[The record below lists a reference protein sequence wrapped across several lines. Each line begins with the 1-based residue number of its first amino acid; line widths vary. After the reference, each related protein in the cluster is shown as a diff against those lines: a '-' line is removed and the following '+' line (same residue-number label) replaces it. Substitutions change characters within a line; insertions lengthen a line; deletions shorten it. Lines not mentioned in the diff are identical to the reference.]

1 MSEPIFQSVGAA
13 LSFSFYMENIEG
25 SPISTTLAAI
35 KSLMKNSGRVFERA
49 ESKIKM
55 GGLSRLE
62 VHGQCALVLAA
73 VKDHLTEP
81 EKNVMWVRYGYGMT
95 KYYGIKGLS
104 TYVESRTTNK
114 GVCLEAIVY
123 SICGKDDSIRAIA
136 DMYEVSVHS
145 IRNDMSIIKSI
156 LWALNDVAEGRLK
169 PLFEKSNL
177 IYDEKN
183 YISA

>member
-62 VHGQCALVLAA
+62 VHGQCALVRAA
-73 VKDHLTEP
+73 VEHHLTAP
-81 EKNVMWVRYGYGMT
+81 ERNAIWCRYGQGMT
-95 KYYGIKGLS
+95 KGLGIKGLAA
-104 TYVESRTTNK
+104 YLESRTTNK
-114 GVCLEAIVY
+114 GECLEAIVY
-123 SICGKDDSIRAIA
+123 SSYGNNESIRAIA
-136 DMYEVSVHS
+136 DMYEVSKAS
-145 IRNDMSIIKSI
+145 IHEDSRILKSTA
-156 LWALNDVAEGRLK
+156 WALEDVAAKRLR
-169 PLFEKSNL
+169 PLFEQDGL
-177 IYDEKN
+177 IYFEEK